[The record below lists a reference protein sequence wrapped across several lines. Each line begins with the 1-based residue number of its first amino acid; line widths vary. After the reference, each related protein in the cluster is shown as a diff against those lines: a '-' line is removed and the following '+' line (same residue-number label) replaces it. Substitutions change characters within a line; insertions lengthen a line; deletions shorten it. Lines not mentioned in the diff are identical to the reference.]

1 MNLRPSPTALACT
14 GLPDSAITAIQQVL
28 ATHPE
33 VEQAIL
39 YGSRALGRQRPAS
52 DIDLTLIGPGLN
64 AASLSRIDADLD
76 DLLLPWVID
85 LSCHASISHAALLG
99 HIERAGQVLYQR
111 DGQAPPAQADP
122 RQPAQQPLHP

>member
-1 MNLRPSPTALACT
+1 MSLSPSPAALAST
-14 GLPDSAITAIQQVL
+14 GLPESAIAAIQQVL
-28 ATHPE
+28 AAHPE

-52 DIDLTLIGPGLN
+52 DIDLTLIGSGIS
-64 AASLSRIDADLD
+64 ATVMARIDADLD

-85 LSCHASISHAALLG
+85 LSTFASISHPALLA

-111 DGQAPPAQADP
+111 QAQTPAQPAPPA
-122 RQPAQQPLHP
+122 LHR

>member
-1 MNLRPSPTALACT
+1 MSPSPSPAALAST
-14 GLPDSAITAIQQVL
+14 GLPETAIQQVL
-28 ATHPE
+28 AAHPE

-52 DIDLTLIGPGLN
+52 DIDLTLIGSGISATAL
-64 AASLSRIDADLD
+64 ARIDADLD

-85 LSCHASISHAALLG
+85 LSTFASISHPALLA

-111 DGQAPPAQADP
+111 QAQGAAQPAPPA
-122 RQPAQQPLHP
+122 LHR

>member
-1 MNLRPSPTALACT
+1 MSLSPSPAALAST
-14 GLPDSAITAIQQVL
+14 GLPETAITAIQKVL
-28 ATHPE
+28 AAHPE

-52 DIDLTLIGPGLN
+52 DIDLTLIGSGISATAL
-64 AASLSRIDADLD
+64 ARIDADLD

-85 LSCHASISHAALLG
+85 LSTFASISHPALLA

-111 DGQAPPAQADP
+111 QAQTPAQPAPPA
-122 RQPAQQPLHP
+122 LHR